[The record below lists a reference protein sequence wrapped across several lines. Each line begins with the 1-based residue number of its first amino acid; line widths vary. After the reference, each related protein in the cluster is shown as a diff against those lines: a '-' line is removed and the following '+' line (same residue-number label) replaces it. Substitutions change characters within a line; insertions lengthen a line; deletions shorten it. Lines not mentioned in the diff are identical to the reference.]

1 MNTTVVN
8 RWDEKAGLPAG
19 CGVRSQVIDVLEAQI
34 KRRPAMK
41 KVSTRAAAQSR
52 NISQQKLTIGLD
64 LGDRNS
70 WYCVVDET
78 GQIQLEQRVRTH
90 AKALREVF
98 GAMPR
103 SRIALEIGTHSPWIS
118 RLLGEL
124 GHAVI
129 VANARKVRLIGE
141 SRKKDDRLDA
151 QTLARLARI
160 DPRLLYPVKH
170 RSEQAQS
177 DLMMIRARAGLVR
190 ARTGLV
196 NTARGL
202 AKSYGERLR
211 GCNVRNM
218 NAEKAEGLS
227 PELQRA
233 LQPLLAGIESL
244 SERIREC
251 NEGIEKL
258 AQESYPQVALLKQI
272 KGVGTLIALTYML
285 TLEDPH
291 RFGKSR
297 DVGCYVGLQPG
308 RRNSG
313 QSEPQMHISKEGDPY
328 LRTLL
333 VQGAHH
339 ILGPFGADSDL
350 RRWGLKLAERG
361 GKNGKK
367 RAVIATARKLAVLLH
382 RLWVSGE
389 AYEPLRNSQSTTMRA
404 AA

>member
-1 MNTTVVN
+1 
-8 RWDEKAGLPAG
+8 
-19 CGVRSQVIDVLEAQI
+19 
-34 KRRPAMK
+34 MK
-41 KVSTRAAAQSR
+41 KISTAAAKQSR
-52 NISQQKLTIGLD
+52 NFSQQKLTIGFD
-64 LGDRNS
+64 LGDRSS
-70 WYCVVDET
+70 WYCVLDEA
-78 GQIQLEQRVRTH
+78 GSVLLEQRVSTTP
-90 AKALREVF
+90 KAMKEVF
-98 GAMPR
+98 EAMPGC
-103 SRIALEIGTHSPWIS
+103 RIALETGMHSPWVS
-118 RLLGEL
+118 RLLSEL
-124 GHAVI
+124 GHEVI
-129 VANARKVRLIGE
+129 VAHARNVRLIGE

-160 DPRLLYPVKH
+160 DPQLLSPVKH
-170 RSEQAQS
+170 RSAKAQA
-177 DLMMIRARAGLVR
+177 DLTVIRARAGLVR
-190 ARTGLV
+190 ARTALV
-196 NTARGL
+196 NTVRGL

-218 NAEKAEGLS
+218 NPEKAEGLS

-233 LQPLLAGIESL
+233 LEPLLAGIESL
-244 SERIREC
+244 SERIGEY

-258 AQESYPQVALLKQI
+258 AQESYPQVARLKQV
-272 KGVGTLIALTYML
+272 KGVGTLIALTYLL
-285 TLEDPH
+285 TLEDAH
-291 RFGKSR
+291 RFRKSR
-297 DVGCYVGLQPG
+297 DVGCYLGLQPG

-339 ILGPFGADSDL
+339 ILGPFGIDSDL

-361 GKNGKK
+361 GRNGKK

-389 AYEPLRNSQSTTMRA
+389 AYEPLRNSHPRAMPA

>member
-1 MNTTVVN
+1 MVDEI
-8 RWDEKAGLPAG
+8 RWDEKAGLRAG

-41 KVSTRAAAQSR
+41 KVSTAAAKQSK

-70 WYCVVDET
+70 WYCVVDEA
-78 GQIQLEQRVRTH
+78 GQVQLEQRVRTN

-118 RLLGEL
+118 RLLSEL
-124 GHAVI
+124 GYEVI

-160 DPRLLYPVKH
+160 DHELLYPLKH
-170 RSEQAQS
+170 RSVQAQA
-177 DLMMIRARAGLVR
+177 DGMRIRARAGLVR

-211 GCNVRNM
+211 SCNVRKL
-218 NAEKAEGLS
+218 NAEKAESLS
-227 PELQRA
+227 PELQAA
-233 LQPLLAGIESL
+233 LEPLLNAIESL
-244 SERIREC
+244 SERIE
-251 NEGIEKL
+251 NL
-258 AQESYPQVALLKQI
+258 AQQSYPQVALRKQI
-272 KGVGTLIALTYML
+272 KGVGTLIALTFL
-285 TLEDPH
+285 LRLEDPH
-291 RFGKSR
+291 RFRKSR
-297 DVGCYVGLQPG
+297 DVGCYLGLQPG

-313 QSEPQMHISKEGDPY
+313 QNEPQMHISKEGDPY

-339 ILGPFGADSDL
+339 ILGPFGIDCDL

-361 GKNGKK
+361 GKSGKK
-367 RAVIATARKLAVLLH
+367 RAIVAVARKLAVLLH
-382 RLWVSGE
+382 HLWGSGE
-389 AYEPLRNSQSTTMRA
+389 VYEPLGPSKPRAIA
-404 AA
+404 AAA